1 MALILPIFA
10 AAAATVVAVAYT
22 RDVIAAS
29 GAAASG
35 AASSDL
41 PSAQFLAEQGLQIVG
56 PMQSSGGL
64 KAWAAYRDQQPI
76 PIYRMPDGKHWV
88 IGTVIDAQGKD
99 VNAKALH
106 NAVQKPMG
114 QEFWTDLERAHWISD
129 GKPDA
134 ARIAYVFTDPNC
146 PYCNQLWRDA
156 RPLVQAGQLQ
166 LRHILVGM
174 LRPSSEGKAAAI
186 LASRHPSRLLPAMP
200 WPMPTLMARIPMSW
214 VLHRCSASPVGP
226 RCASQQRRADEQCR
240 PACHTRDDLE
250 ECPGAG
256 ADPHRHAARAAG
268 RVDGQ
273 SSRQVASTLGF
284 KSPHSPCTE
293 FASGYH
299 RASKSAPT
307 P

>member
-1 MALILPIFA
+1 MTQDGQRFIVPRLQLLSRQLAALTLPILA

-29 GAAASG
+29 SAAASS
-35 AASSDL
+35 AASCDL

-114 QEFWTDLERAHWISD
+114 QGFWADLERTHWIGD
-129 GKPDA
+129 GRPDA

-186 LASRHPSRLLPAMP
+186 LASKAPEQALASHAMAYADAHGKNP
-200 WPMPTLMARIPMSW
+200 DALGIAPLQRIPLSARDALASNAALMS
-214 VLHRCSASPVGP
+214 SAGLGATPATIWKNAQGLVQIRTGMP
-226 RCASQQRRADEQCR
+226 PGLLDELMDKA
-240 PACHTRDDLE
+240 PA
-250 ECPGAG
+250 
-256 ADPHRHAARAAG
+256 
-268 RVDGQ
+268 
-273 SSRQVASTLGF
+273 
-284 KSPHSPCTE
+284 KSP
-293 FASGYH
+293 A
-299 RASKSAPT
+299 R
-307 P
+307 

>member
-1 MALILPIFA
+1 MTQDGQRFFVPRLQPLSRPLMALILPIFA

-114 QEFWTDLERAHWISD
+114 QELWSDLERTHWIGD
-129 GKPDA
+129 GRPDA

-186 LASRHPSRLLPAMP
+186 LASKAPEQALASHAMAYADAHGKNP
-200 WPMPTLMARIPMSW
+200 DILGIAPLQRIPLSARDALANNAALMSNAG
-214 VLHRCSASPVGP
+214 L
-226 RCASQQRRADEQCR
+226 RATPATIWKNAQGLVQIRTGMPPGLLDELMDKA
-240 PACHTRDDLE
+240 PA
-250 ECPGAG
+250 
-256 ADPHRHAARAAG
+256 
-268 RVDGQ
+268 
-273 SSRQVASTLGF
+273 
-284 KSPHSPCTE
+284 KSPAH
-293 FASGYH
+293 
-299 RASKSAPT
+299 
-307 P
+307 

>member
-1 MALILPIFA
+1 MPRPLPLSRPLSALIFPVLA
-10 AAAATVVAVAYT
+10 ATAATVVAVAHA

-29 GAAASG
+29 KAAASSV
-35 AASSDL
+35 AAGDL

-106 NAVQKPMG
+106 SAVQQPMG
-114 QEFWTDLERAHWISD
+114 QELWADLENTRWIAD

-134 ARIAYVFTDPNC
+134 PRIAYVFTDPNC
-146 PYCNQLWRDA
+146 PYCNQLWREA

-186 LASRHPSRLLPAMP
+186 LGSRVPEQALASHAMAYADAHGKNP
-200 WPMPTLMARIPMSW
+200 DSLGIAPLQRIPVSARDALANNAALMS
-214 VLHRCSASPVGP
+214 SAGLRATPVTIWKNSQGLVQIRTGMPPGLLDELLEKAPGKPSP
-226 RCASQQRRADEQCR
+226 Q
-240 PACHTRDDLE
+240 
-250 ECPGAG
+250 
-256 ADPHRHAARAAG
+256 
-268 RVDGQ
+268 
-273 SSRQVASTLGF
+273 
-284 KSPHSPCTE
+284 
-293 FASGYH
+293 
-299 RASKSAPT
+299 
-307 P
+307 

>member
-1 MALILPIFA
+1 MPRLQPLSRQLVALTLPIFA

-29 GAAASG
+29 SAANSE
-35 AASSDL
+35 L

-114 QEFWTDLERAHWISD
+114 QGFWTDLERTHWIGD
-129 GKPDA
+129 GRPDA

-186 LASRHPSRLLPAMP
+186 LASKAPEQALASHAMAYADAHGKNP
-200 WPMPTLMARIPMSW
+200 DALGIAPLQRIPLSARDALANNAALMS
-214 VLHRCSASPVGP
+214 SAGLGP
-226 RCASQQRRADEQCR
+226 HPRRSGRMPRDWCRSAPACR
-240 PACHTRDDLE
+240 PGCWT
-250 ECPGAG
+250 
-256 ADPHRHAARAAG
+256 
-268 RVDGQ
+268 
-273 SSRQVASTLGF
+273 S
-284 KSPHSPCTE
+284 
-293 FASGYH
+293 
-299 RASKSAPT
+299 
-307 P
+307 

>member
-1 MALILPIFA
+1 MPRLQLLSRQLAALTLPILA

-29 GAAASG
+29 SAAASS
-35 AASSDL
+35 AASCDL

-114 QEFWTDLERAHWISD
+114 QGFWADLERTHWIGD
-129 GKPDA
+129 GRPDA

-186 LASRHPSRLLPAMP
+186 LASKAPEQALASHAMAYADAHGKNP
-200 WPMPTLMARIPMSW
+200 DALGIAPLQRIPLSARDALASNAALMS
-214 VLHRCSASPVGP
+214 SAGLGATPATIWKNAQGLVQIRTGMP
-226 RCASQQRRADEQCR
+226 PGLLDELMDKA
-240 PACHTRDDLE
+240 PA
-250 ECPGAG
+250 
-256 ADPHRHAARAAG
+256 
-268 RVDGQ
+268 
-273 SSRQVASTLGF
+273 
-284 KSPHSPCTE
+284 KSP
-293 FASGYH
+293 A
-299 RASKSAPT
+299 R
-307 P
+307 

>member
-1 MALILPIFA
+1 MTQDGQRFIVPRLQPLSRQWMALILPIFA

-114 QEFWTDLERAHWISD
+114 QEFWIDLERTDWIGD

-186 LASRHPSRLLPAMP
+186 LASKAPEQALASHAMAYADAHGKNP
-200 WPMPTLMARIPMSW
+200 DVLGIAPLQRIPLSARDALANNAALMSNAG
-214 VLHRCSASPVGP
+214 L
-226 RCASQQRRADEQCR
+226 RATPATIWKNAQGLVQIRTGMPPGLLDELMDKA
-240 PACHTRDDLE
+240 PA
-250 ECPGAG
+250 
-256 ADPHRHAARAAG
+256 
-268 RVDGQ
+268 
-273 SSRQVASTLGF
+273 
-284 KSPHSPCTE
+284 KSPAH
-293 FASGYH
+293 
-299 RASKSAPT
+299 
-307 P
+307 

>member
-56 PMQSSGGL
+56 PMQSAGGL

-114 QEFWTDLERAHWISD
+114 QGFWADLERTHWIGD
-129 GKPDA
+129 GRPDA

-186 LASRHPSRLLPAMP
+186 LASKAPEQALASHAMAYADAHGKNP
-200 WPMPTLMARIPMSW
+200 DALGIEPLQRIPLSARDALANNAALMS
-214 VLHRCSASPVGP
+214 SAGLGATPATIWKNAQGLVQIRTGMP
-226 RCASQQRRADEQCR
+226 PGLLDELMDKA
-240 PACHTRDDLE
+240 PA
-250 ECPGAG
+250 
-256 ADPHRHAARAAG
+256 
-268 RVDGQ
+268 
-273 SSRQVASTLGF
+273 
-284 KSPHSPCTE
+284 KSPAH
-293 FASGYH
+293 
-299 RASKSAPT
+299 
-307 P
+307 

>member
-56 PMQSSGGL
+56 PMQSAGGL

-114 QEFWTDLERAHWISD
+114 QGFWADLERTHWIGD
-129 GKPDA
+129 GRPDA

-186 LASRHPSRLLPAMP
+186 LASKAPEQALASHAMAYADAHGKNP
-200 WPMPTLMARIPMSW
+200 DALGIEPLQRIPLSARDALANNAALMS
-214 VLHRCSASPVGP
+214 SAGLGATPATIWKNAQGLVQIRTGMP
-226 RCASQQRRADEQCR
+226 PGLLDELMDKA
-240 PACHTRDDLE
+240 PA
-250 ECPGAG
+250 
-256 ADPHRHAARAAG
+256 
-268 RVDGQ
+268 
-273 SSRQVASTLGF
+273 
-284 KSPHSPCTE
+284 KSP
-293 FASGYH
+293 A
-299 RASKSAPT
+299 R
-307 P
+307 

>member
-1 MALILPIFA
+1 
-10 AAAATVVAVAYT
+10 
-22 RDVIAAS
+22 
-29 GAAASG
+29 
-35 AASSDL
+35 
-41 PSAQFLAEQGLQIVG
+41 
-56 PMQSSGGL
+56 
-64 KAWAAYRDQQPI
+64 
-76 PIYRMPDGKHWV
+76 MPDGKHWV

-114 QEFWTDLERAHWISD
+114 QEFWTDLERTHWIGD

-146 PYCNQLWRDA
+146 PIATSSGAMPGHWCKLASCSCAIFWWACCAPAAKA
-156 RPLVQAGQLQ
+156 RPPPFWPPAPEQA
-166 LRHILVGM
+166 
-174 LRPSSEGKAAAI
+174 
-186 LASRHPSRLLPAMP
+186 LASHAMAYADAHGKNP
-200 WPMPTLMARIPMSW
+200 DVLGIAPLQRI
-214 VLHRCSASPVGP
+214 PVGP
-226 RCASQQRRADEQCR
+226 RCTSQQRRADEQCR